1 MMSFLLC
8 TGHVVIFIVIWSW
21 GHFYCDLVMLSLF
34 LFFFISWNSLS
45 QHWGLPASLFSVN
58 VVFFSFKSA
67 KLFLSQGSGLW
78 CLQVN
83 DQFSEPLLSSLQFKI
98 MIGSQNHFCH
108 CCRSKS
114 TMLPCSYSSRCILTV
129 HFPKKAKNQYSFVFC
144 SFLWL
149 LNLEP
154 LNERYATEQQH
165 KACMYLG
172 LWVCTVPIFFKNK
185 KYFLPLAPT
194 SLFCASAAKLA

>member
-1 MMSFLLC
+1 MMSLFLWS
-8 TGHVVIFIVIWSW
+8 GHVVIFIVIWLCCHCSCF
-21 GHFYCDLVMLSLF
+21 FYQLEFTFTALGLASIIIFRQRCF
-34 LFFFISWNSLS
+34 LQFQI
-45 QHWGLPASLFSVN
+45 QV
-58 VVFFSFKSA
+58 
-67 KLFLSQGSGLW
+67 KLFLPQDSGLW
-78 CLQVN
+78 CLQGN

-165 KACMYLG
+165 KACMYFG
-172 LWVCTVPIFFKNK
+172 LWVCTVPIFFKN
-185 KYFLPLAPT
+185 
-194 SLFCASAAKLA
+194 